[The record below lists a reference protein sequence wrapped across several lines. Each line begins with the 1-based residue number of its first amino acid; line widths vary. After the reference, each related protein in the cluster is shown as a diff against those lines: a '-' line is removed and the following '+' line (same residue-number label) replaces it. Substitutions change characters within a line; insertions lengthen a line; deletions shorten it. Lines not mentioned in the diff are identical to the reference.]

1 VLTTSPTLSV
11 AENATAVTTLASTD
25 ADGDTLIYRLTGGT
39 DQALFALDAN
49 SGVLTFTS
57 APNFETPADADDDN
71 VYHVDVTADD
81 GQGGTTAQTL
91 AVTVTDVNEA
101 PTLGGASSTSVAE
114 NTTGTVYTA
123 SGNDPDNDALIY
135 TLSGADAALFSLD
148 TNSGALSFNRT
159 PDFEDPADNDGD
171 NVYDLALTA
180 SDGSL
185 SSTAQALAISVTD
198 ANDAPVFTS
207 SPTLSVA
214 ENATAVTILAA
225 TDAEGDTLSYR
236 LTGGAD
242 QALFSLDANSGALT
256 FTSAP
261 NFEAPADS
269 DGDNVY
275 DIDVTA
281 DDGQGG
287 TSVQTLAVT
296 VTNVNEAPTL
306 GGASSINV
314 AENTT
319 GTVYTATGNDPDN
332 DALTY
337 ALSGTDAALFS
348 LDTNSGALSFNST
361 PDFENPADSDGDNVY
376 DLALTASDGRLS
388 STAQALTISVTNA
401 NDAPVFTSS
410 PTLSVAENKKAIT
423 TLAATDAD
431 GDTLS
436 YRLTGGADQA
446 LFSLDANSGA
456 LTFTSAPNFEA
467 PADSDGDNIYN
478 VDVTADDGKG
488 GATAQTLAVTVTNV
502 NESSPNPDPIQVE
515 PTTPD
520 EPQPSTPSG
529 QPTVSETI
537 TNTSSRSGTAKL
549 VENSG
554 NANEVTATLPGG
566 VSLVNQGART
576 AIDPQLALA
585 DLINS
590 IDAQQ
595 PANLSAQ
602 TGVAG
607 QWLANR
613 PEGTLLDIR
622 TLVISDN
629 NGNSTSTPIQITGIG
644 DDDGAGNSH
653 QEAFVIDVRSLSQG
667 NQLQLDNID
676 FASIV
681 GATTIR
687 GGAGDNVVI
696 GDDAS
701 QYIVLGAG
709 DDELHGGG
717 GNDTIGS
724 EGGDDRLFGDS
735 GDDELFGGAGADLLH
750 GGSDTD
756 TVSYEGNRDDYVVT
770 QEHSVITVQSK
781 TEPEDIDTLINIET
795 LTFADDELALSY
807 DEDLAWITGLYAQVL
822 GRQADVEGVQY
833 WAQQSA
839 NGVSRA
845 DMALSILNSEESGR
859 LVQEDD
865 DYLDLLYT
873 SLLGREADESGK
885 AYWSE
890 QMAEA
895 TLSEIVDGF
904 MFSDE
909 MRSHDLDSVQW
920 DFLA

>member
-198 ANDAPVFTS
+198 ANDAPVSTS

-261 NFEAPADS
+261 NFEA
-269 DGDNVY
+269 
-275 DIDVTA
+275 
-281 DDGQGG
+281 
-287 TSVQTLAVT
+287 
-296 VTNVNEAPTL
+296 
-306 GGASSINV
+306 
-314 AENTT
+314 
-319 GTVYTATGNDPDN
+319 
-332 DALTY
+332 
-337 ALSGTDAALFS
+337 
-348 LDTNSGALSFNST
+348 
-361 PDFENPADSDGDNVY
+361 PADSDGDNVY

>member
-1 VLTTSPTLSV
+1 MLTTSPTLSV

-198 ANDAPVFTS
+198 ANDAPVSTS

-261 NFEAPADS
+261 NFEA
-269 DGDNVY
+269 
-275 DIDVTA
+275 
-281 DDGQGG
+281 
-287 TSVQTLAVT
+287 
-296 VTNVNEAPTL
+296 
-306 GGASSINV
+306 
-314 AENTT
+314 
-319 GTVYTATGNDPDN
+319 
-332 DALTY
+332 
-337 ALSGTDAALFS
+337 
-348 LDTNSGALSFNST
+348 
-361 PDFENPADSDGDNVY
+361 PADSDGDNVY